1 MLQRDASLVNATN
14 YSPNAVLDSKDD
26 EPLSRYSTPLHVA
39 ALHVQTECVKTLV
52 NVEKAPVTDGED
64 FAALHLAAAAG
75 RAEAVKMLVQHP
87 DCRVNAIK
95 EDGRTALHLS
105 ADAKGNSTMTIFQ

>member
-52 NVEKAPVTDGED
+52 NAEKAPVNVTDGED

-75 RAEAVKMLVQHP
+75 RA
-87 DCRVNAIK
+87 R
-95 EDGRTALHLS
+95 
-105 ADAKGNSTMTIFQ
+105 